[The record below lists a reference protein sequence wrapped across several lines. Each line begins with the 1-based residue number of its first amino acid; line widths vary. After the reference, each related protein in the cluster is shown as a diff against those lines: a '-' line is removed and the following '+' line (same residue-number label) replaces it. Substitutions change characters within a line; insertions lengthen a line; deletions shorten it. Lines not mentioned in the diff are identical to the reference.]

1 MSRIPAL
8 TESGFEREVIA
19 SEVPVI
25 VDYWAPWCGPCRA
38 LEPVVEAITDEYGD
52 RVKVAK
58 VNVDAE
64 PGLAA
69 RAGVL
74 SIPHLVLYRD
84 GVAVAKSGGA
94 RPKHAIVEA
103 LSLDEHAIA
112 G

>member
-1 MSRIPAL
+1 
-8 TESGFEREVIA
+8 
-19 SEVPVI
+19 
-25 VDYWAPWCGPCRA
+25 
-38 LEPVVEAITDEYGD
+38 
-52 RVKVAK
+52 
-58 VNVDAE
+58 
-64 PGLAA
+64 
-69 RAGVL
+69 VL